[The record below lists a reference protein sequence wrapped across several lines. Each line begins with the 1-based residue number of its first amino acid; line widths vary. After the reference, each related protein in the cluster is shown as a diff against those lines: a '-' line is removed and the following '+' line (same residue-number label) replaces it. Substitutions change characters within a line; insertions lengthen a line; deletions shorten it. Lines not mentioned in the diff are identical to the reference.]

1 MMIRKEMVRTLE
13 FDRILQEISRYCH
26 SGASRDV
33 VLGLL
38 PLAEEEA
45 IAARFGRVEEIRN
58 LVSQGISL
66 RISSFEDVRPIL
78 EKLRPLGAVLAPL
91 ELVAFIPLLENLAA
105 IAGQLAYR
113 NDIPLLRQLAGSV
126 SGFPDI
132 LDPLKRS
139 LDSEGNILDTAS
151 RLLFELRT
159 RKRSLTARIRKRL
172 EEIVRE
178 RDITVFLQDDFVTQ
192 RGGRWVIPVRMD
204 SKGQVPGVVH
214 DVSNSGET
222 AFMEPLEIIGLANEL
237 ENLTAEEKVEEIRIL
252 REICGWIRE
261 DSDQIEEQQAI
272 LIHLD
277 LLNSIAVFANSIEAE
292 VPRIGAGLPLRLKQ
306 ARHPILLLLQREGSL
321 AKTVPLDLSL
331 GDEDSVMII
340 TGPNAGGK
348 TIALKTTGLLFLM
361 ALSGIPVP
369 ADGSSSFPL
378 ITSLLVDIGDEQ
390 SIQSS
395 LSTFS
400 AHVAN
405 ISAILSQA
413 GKHSVILLDELGTGT
428 EPVQGAAL
436 ACAVLQELQEKGAL
450 VLATTHLTDIVGFVH
465 RREGMVNASMEF
477 DRETFTPLYRLK
489 RGEPGQSHALEIARK
504 YGLPGSVI
512 ERAHGMIGRMESE
525 FHALLDDLKEQR
537 RNYEET
543 LSDLQRRVREVAEQE
558 ALLESRRAGWDR
570 ERREALEKA
579 YQNAKEVVS
588 GVKRELNAILEE
600 AKRERSRTAMKKLAV
615 VEEQVET
622 KLREF
627 EPSSGLTID
636 QVHEGETVFVR
647 TIGFDAV
654 VLKVDGKTGR
664 IRLQAAGK
672 ELEVPVTDL
681 GKRTGAPPPAA
692 KRARRKGAEEQ
703 EAEREET
710 PLQLHLIGLR
720 VEDALTKLEP
730 FLNHASLD
738 GLGEVRIVHGKGTGA
753 LKRAVREYLEG
764 HALVASFRDG
774 EPFEGGA
781 GATVV
786 KIR

>member
-26 SGASRDV
+26 SGASRDA
-33 VLGLL
+33 VLAIL
-38 PLAEEEA
+38 PFPVEEA
-45 IAARFGRVEEIRN
+45 IAGRFGMVEEIRN
-58 LVSQGISL
+58 LTSQGIAL
-66 RISSFEDVRPIL
+66 RISSFEDVRPVL
-78 EKLRPLGAVLAPL
+78 EELRPVGSVLAPL
-91 ELVAFIPLLENLAA
+91 ELVAFIPLLRSLAA
-105 IAGQLAYR
+105 IATQLSFR
-113 NDIPLLRQLAGSV
+113 SDIPLLLNLAGSV
-126 SGFPDI
+126 TGFPDI
-132 LDPLKRS
+132 LDPLERS

-151 RLLFELRT
+151 RLLFDLRT
-159 RKRSLTARIRKRL
+159 RKRSMTARIRKRL

-222 AFMEPLEIIGLANEL
+222 AFMEPLEIIGLSNEL
-237 ENLTAEEKVEEIRIL
+237 ENLTADEKVEEIRIL
-252 REICGWIRE
+252 REICSWIRE
-261 DSDQIEEQQAI
+261 DSDQIAAQFAI
-272 LIHLD
+272 LVHLD
-277 LLNSIAVFANSIEAE
+277 LLNSIASFATSIEAE
-292 VPRIGAGLPLRLKQ
+292 VPRIGTGLQLQLKQ

-331 GDEDSVMII
+331 GDEDSVMVI

-369 ADGSSSFPL
+369 ADGSSSFPF

-405 ISAILSQA
+405 ISSILGQA
-413 GKHSVILLDELGTGT
+413 GKSSVILLDELGTGT

-436 ACAVLQELQEKGAL
+436 ACAVLQDLQEKGAL
-450 VLATTHLTDIVGFVH
+450 VLATTHLTDIISFVH
-465 RREGMVNASMEF
+465 RRDGMVNASMEF

-512 ERAHGMIGRMESE
+512 ERAQGMIGKMESE
-525 FHALLDDLKEQR
+525 FHALLDDLKSQR

-543 LSDLQRRVREVAEQE
+543 LSDLERRVREVAEQE
-558 ALLESRRAGWDR
+558 ALLEARRAGWDR

-579 YQNAKEVVS
+579 YQNSKDIVA
-588 GVKRELNAILEE
+588 GVKRELNTILEE
-600 AKRERSRTAMKKLAV
+600 AKRERSRTSMKKLVV
-615 VEEQVET
+615 VEEQVEK

-627 EPSSGLTID
+627 DPASGLTID
-636 QVHEGETVFVR
+636 QVREGDVVFVR

-654 VLKVDGKTGR
+654 VQKVDVKTAR
-664 IRLQAAGK
+664 IRVHAAGK

-681 GKRTGAPPPAA
+681 GKRTGAAPQVA
-692 KRARRKGAEEQ
+692 KKSRRKDVEGK

-738 GLGEVRIVHGKGTGA
+738 GINEVRIVHGKGTGA
-753 LKRAVREYLEG
+753 LMRAVREYLEG
-764 HALVASFRDG
+764 HPLVASYRDG
-774 EPFEGGA
+774 EPFEGGT

>member
-1 MMIRKEMVRTLE
+1 MMIRNEMVRTLE
-13 FDRILQEISRYCH
+13 FDRILREIARYCH
-26 SGASRDV
+26 SDVSRNA
-33 VLGLL
+33 VLAIL
-38 PLAEEEA
+38 PLAEESA
-45 IAARFGRVEEIRN
+45 IAGRFSVVEEIRT
-58 LVSQGISL
+58 LIAQGITL
-66 RISSFEDVRPIL
+66 RFSSFEDVRPVL
-78 EKLRPLGAVLAPL
+78 EKLRPVGSVLAPL
-91 ELVAFIPLLENLAA
+91 ELVTFIPLLQTLAA
-105 IAGQLAYR
+105 LAKQLAYR
-113 NDIPLLRQLAGSV
+113 TDIPRLQELAGSMT
-126 SGFPDI
+126 GFPDI
-132 LDPLKRS
+132 LDPLERS
-139 LDSEGNILDTAS
+139 LDSEGNILDSAS
-151 RLLFELRT
+151 RLLFDLRT
-159 RKRSLTARIRKRL
+159 RKRSLTTRIRKRL

-252 REICGWIRE
+252 REICSWIRE
-261 DSDQIEEQQAI
+261 DSGQIEEQLAI
-272 LIHLD
+272 LIYLD
-277 LLNSIAVFANSIEAE
+277 LLNSIAVFANTIEAE
-292 VPRIGAGLPLRLKQ
+292 VPRIGSGLHLRLKE
-306 ARHPILLLLQREGSL
+306 ARHPILLLLQREGRL
-321 AKTVPLDLSL
+321 GKTVPLDLSL
-331 GDEDSVMII
+331 GDEDSVMVI

-369 ADGSSSFPL
+369 ADGTSSFPF

-405 ISAILSQA
+405 VSSILAQA
-413 GKHSVILLDELGTGT
+413 GKNSVILLDELGTGT

-436 ACAVLQELQEKGAL
+436 ACAVLQDLQEKGAL

-504 YGLPGSVI
+504 YGLPGNVI
-512 ERAHGMIGRMESE
+512 DQAQGMIGRMESE
-525 FHALLDDLKEQR
+525 FHELLDDLKAQR
-537 RNYEET
+537 RQYEEM
-543 LSDLQRRVREVAEQE
+543 LSDLRHRVRQVAEQE
-558 ALLESRRAGWDR
+558 ALLESRRMGWDR

-579 YQNAKEVVS
+579 YQSSKEIVA

-600 AKRERSRTAMKKLAV
+600 AKRERSRTSMKKLVV
-615 VEEQVET
+615 VEEQVEE

-627 EPSSGLTID
+627 EPTTGLSLD
-636 QVHEGETVFVR
+636 QVREGDTVFVR

-654 VLKVDGKTGR
+654 VLKVDGKTSR
-664 IRLQAAGK
+664 VRVQAAGK

-681 GKRTGAPPPAA
+681 ARKTGAAPQAA
-692 KRARRKGAEEQ
+692 KRPRRKPAEEKV
-703 EAEREET
+703 AEREE
-710 PLQLHLIGLR
+710 PLLQLHLIGLR

-738 GLGEVRIVHGKGTGA
+738 GIGEARIVHGKGTGV
-753 LKRAVREYLEG
+753 LKRAVREYLDG
-764 HALVASFRDG
+764 HPLVASFRDG

>member
-1 MMIRKEMVRTLE
+1 MIRKEMVRTLE
-13 FDRILQEISRYCH
+13 FDRILQEIARYCH
-26 SGASRDV
+26 SGASRDA
-33 VLGLL
+33 VLDIL
-38 PLAEEEA
+38 PLPEEDA
-45 IAARFGRVEEIRN
+45 IAGRFGLVEEIRA
-58 LVSQGISL
+58 LTSQGIAL
-66 RISSFEDVRPIL
+66 RISTFEDVIPVL
-78 EKLRPLGAVLAPL
+78 EKLRPVGAVLAPL
-91 ELVAFIPLLENLAA
+91 ELVGFIPLLRTLAA
-105 IAGQLAYR
+105 IATQIAYR
-113 NDIPLLRQLAGSV
+113 TDIPRLRELAGSV
-126 SGFPDI
+126 TGFPDI
-132 LDPLKRS
+132 LDPLERS

-151 RLLFELRT
+151 RLLFDLRT
-159 RKRSLTARIRKRL
+159 RKRTLTARIRKRL

-252 REICGWIRE
+252 REICSWIRE
-261 DSDQIEEQQAI
+261 DSDQIEEQLAI

-277 LLNSIAVFANSIEAE
+277 LLNSIASFADSIEAE
-292 VPRIGAGLPLRLKQ
+292 VPRIAVGVPLRLVQ

-321 AKTVPLDLSL
+321 SRTVPLDLSL

-369 ADGSSSFPL
+369 AHGSSSFPF

-405 ISAILSQA
+405 ISSILGQA
-413 GKHSVILLDELGTGT
+413 GKNSVILLDELGTGT

-436 ACAVLQELQEKGAL
+436 ACAVLQELQEKGSL

-525 FHALLDDLKEQR
+525 FHSLLDDLKAQR
-537 RNYEET
+537 RKYEET
-543 LSDLQRRVREVAEQE
+543 LSDLERRVREVAGQE
-558 ALLESRRAGWDR
+558 ALLETRRAGWDR
-570 ERREALEKA
+570 ERRESLEKA
-579 YQNAKEVVS
+579 YRTSKDIVA

-600 AKRERSRTAMKKLAV
+600 AKRERSRTSMKKLVV
-615 VEEQVET
+615 VEAQVEA

-627 EPSSGLTID
+627 DPASGLSID
-636 QVHEGETVFVR
+636 QVREGDAVFVR

-654 VLKVDGKTGR
+654 VQKVDVKTGR
-664 IRLQAAGK
+664 IRVQAAGK

-681 GKRTGAPPPAA
+681 GKRTGAAPQAA
-692 KRARRKGAEEQ
+692 KKSRRKDAEGK

-738 GLGEVRIVHGKGTGA
+738 GIGEVRIVHGKGTGA
-753 LKRAVREYLEG
+753 LMRGVRDYLAG
-764 HALVASFRDG
+764 HPLVASFRDG

-786 KIR
+786 KIK

>member
-1 MMIRKEMVRTLE
+1 MPV
-13 FDRILQEISRYCH
+13 
-26 SGASRDV
+26 
-33 VLGLL
+33 
-38 PLAEEEA
+38 
-45 IAARFGRVEEIRN
+45 
-58 LVSQGISL
+58 
-66 RISSFEDVRPIL
+66 L
-78 EKLRPLGAVLAPL
+78 EKLRPVGAVLAPL
-91 ELVAFIPLLENLAA
+91 ELVGFIPLLRTLAA
-105 IAGQLAYR
+105 IATQLAYR
-113 NDIPLLRQLAGSV
+113 TDIPRLRELAGSV
-126 SGFPDI
+126 TGFPDI
-132 LDPLKRS
+132 LDPLERS

-151 RLLFELRT
+151 RLLFDLRT
-159 RKRSLTARIRKRL
+159 RKRTLTARIRKRL

-252 REICGWIRE
+252 REICSWIRE
-261 DSDQIEEQQAI
+261 DSDQIEEQLAI

-277 LLNSIAVFANSIEAE
+277 LLNSIASFADSIEAE
-292 VPRIGAGLPLRLKQ
+292 VPRIAVGLPLRLVQ

-321 AKTVPLDLSL
+321 SRTVPLDLSL

-369 ADGSSSFPL
+369 AHGSSSFPF

-405 ISAILSQA
+405 ISSILGQA

-436 ACAVLQELQEKGAL
+436 ACAVLQDLQEKGAL

-525 FHALLDDLKEQR
+525 FHSLLDDLKAQR
-537 RNYEET
+537 RKYEET
-543 LSDLQRRVREVAEQE
+543 LSDLECRVREVAEQE
-558 ALLESRRAGWDR
+558 ALLETRRAGWDR
-570 ERREALEKA
+570 ERRESLEKA
-579 YQNAKEVVS
+579 YRNSKDIVA

-600 AKRERSRTAMKKLAV
+600 AKRERSRTSMKKLVV

-627 EPSSGLTID
+627 DSASGLSID
-636 QVHEGETVFVR
+636 QVREGDAVFVR

-654 VLKVDGKTGR
+654 VQKVDVKTGR
-664 IRLQAAGK
+664 IRVQAAGK

-681 GKRTGAPPPAA
+681 GKRTGAAPQAA
-692 KRARRKGAEEQ
+692 KKSRRKDAEGK

-738 GLGEVRIVHGKGTGA
+738 GIGEVRIVHGKGTGA
-753 LKRAVREYLEG
+753 LMRGVRDYLAG
-764 HALVASFRDG
+764 HPLVASFRDG

-781 GATVV
+781 GVTVV
-786 KIR
+786 RVR

>member
-1 MMIRKEMVRTLE
+1 MMIRKEMVRSLE
-13 FDRILQEISRYCH
+13 FDRILQEIARYCH
-26 SGASRDV
+26 SGASRDA
-33 VLGLL
+33 VLDIL
-38 PLAEEEA
+38 PLAEEVA
-45 IAARFGRVEEIRN
+45 IARRFGMVEEIRT
-58 LVSQGISL
+58 LSSQGIAL
-66 RISSFEDVRPIL
+66 RISSFEDIRPTL
-78 EKLRPLGAVLAPL
+78 EKLRPERSVLAPL
-91 ELVAFIPLLENLAA
+91 ELVAFIPLLRTLAD
-105 IAGQLAYR
+105 IATQLAFR
-113 NDIPLLRQLAGSV
+113 TDIPLLRELAGPIT
-126 SGFPDI
+126 GFPDI
-132 LDPLKRS
+132 LDPLVRS

-151 RLLFELRT
+151 RLLFDVRT

-204 SKGQVPGVVH
+204 AKGQVPGVVH

-252 REICGWIRE
+252 REICSWIRE
-261 DSDQIEEQQAI
+261 DSDQIEEQLAI

-277 LLNSIAVFANSIEAE
+277 LLNSIASFANSIEAE
-292 VPRIGAGLPLRLKQ
+292 VPRIGAGLPLRLQQ

-321 AKTVPLDLSL
+321 SKTVPLDLSL
-331 GDEDSVMII
+331 GDEDSVMVI

-369 ADGSSSFPL
+369 ADGSSSFPF

-405 ISAILSQA
+405 ISAILAQA
-413 GKHSVILLDELGTGT
+413 GKQSVILLDELGTGT

-436 ACAVLQELQEKGAL
+436 ACAVLQDLQEKGAL

-525 FHALLDDLKEQR
+525 FHALLDDLKAQR
-537 RNYEET
+537 WNYEET
-543 LSDLQRRVREVAEQE
+543 LSDLERRVREVAEQE
-558 ALLESRRAGWDR
+558 ALLEARRAGWDR
-570 ERREALEKA
+570 ERRESLEKA
-579 YQNAKEVVS
+579 YQNSKEIVA

-600 AKRERSRTAMKKLAV
+600 AKRERSRTAMKKLVV
-615 VEEQVET
+615 VEEQVEN

-627 EPSSGLTID
+627 DPASGLTID
-636 QVHEGETVFVR
+636 QVREGDAVFVR

-654 VLKVDGKTGR
+654 VQKVDVKTGR
-664 IRLQAAGK
+664 IRVQAAGK
-672 ELEVPVTDL
+672 ELEVPVMDI
-681 GKRTGAPPPAA
+681 GKRTGAAPQSA
-692 KRARRKGAEEQ
+692 KRLRQKNLEGK

-753 LKRAVREYLEG
+753 LMRAVREYLEG
-764 HALVASFRDG
+764 HPLVASFRDG

-786 KIR
+786 KIK

>member
-1 MMIRKEMVRTLE
+1 VMIRKEMVRTLE

-26 SGASRDV
+26 SGASRDA
-33 VLGLL
+33 VLGIL
-38 PLAEEEA
+38 PLAEEAA
-45 IAARFGRVEEIRN
+45 ITGRFGMVEEIRS
-58 LVSQGISL
+58 LISQGIAL
-66 RISSFEDVRPIL
+66 RISTFEDVSPVL
-78 EKLRPLGAVLAPL
+78 EKLRPVGSVLAPL
-91 ELVAFIPLLENLAA
+91 ELVAFIPLLRTLAA
-105 IAGQLAYR
+105 IATQLAFR
-113 NDIPLLRQLAGSV
+113 TDIPLLRELAGTV

-132 LDPLKRS
+132 LDPLERS

-252 REICGWIRE
+252 REICSWIRE
-261 DSDQIEEQQAI
+261 DSDQIEEQLAI

-292 VPRIGAGLPLRLKQ
+292 VPRIGAALPLRLKQ

-321 AKTVPLDLSL
+321 ARTVPLDLSL

-405 ISAILSQA
+405 ISAILAQA

-436 ACAVLQELQEKGAL
+436 ACAVLQDLQEKGAL

-504 YGLPGSVI
+504 YGLPGNVI
-512 ERAHGMIGRMESE
+512 DQAQGMIGRMESE
-525 FHALLDDLKEQR
+525 FHALLDDLKGQR
-537 RNYEET
+537 QKYEET
-543 LSDLQRRVREVAEQE
+543 LADLERRVRQVAEQE
-558 ALLESRRAGWDR
+558 ALLETRRAGWDR

-579 YQNAKEVVS
+579 YQNSKDIVA

-600 AKRERSRTAMKKLAV
+600 AKRERSRTAMKKLVV

-627 EPSSGLTID
+627 EPSAGLTVD
-636 QVHEGETVFVR
+636 QIREGDTVFVR

-654 VLKVDGKTGR
+654 VLKADGKTGR
-664 IRLQAAGK
+664 VRVQAAGK
-672 ELEVPVTDL
+672 ELEVPVSDL
-681 GKRTGAPPPAA
+681 GTRTGAVPQAA
-692 KRARRKGAEEQ
+692 KRPRRKGIEEK

-738 GLGEVRIVHGKGTGA
+738 GIGEVRIVHGKGTGA
-753 LKRAVREYLEG
+753 LKQAVREYLEG
-764 HALVASFRDG
+764 HPLVAAFRDG

>member
-1 MMIRKEMVRTLE
+1 VMIRKEMVRTLE
-13 FDRILQEISRYCH
+13 FDRILQEIARYCH
-26 SGASRDV
+26 SGASRDA
-33 VLGLL
+33 VLDIL
-38 PLAEEEA
+38 PLPEEDA
-45 IAARFGRVEEIRN
+45 IAGRFGLVEEIRA
-58 LVSQGISL
+58 LTSQGIAL
-66 RISSFEDVRPIL
+66 RISTFEDVIPVL
-78 EKLRPLGAVLAPL
+78 EKLRPVGAVLAPL
-91 ELVAFIPLLENLAA
+91 ELVGFIPLLRTLAA
-105 IAGQLAYR
+105 IATQIAYR
-113 NDIPLLRQLAGSV
+113 TDIPRLRELAGSV
-126 SGFPDI
+126 TGFPDI
-132 LDPLKRS
+132 LDPLERS

-151 RLLFELRT
+151 RLLFDLRT
-159 RKRSLTARIRKRL
+159 RKRTLTARIRKRL

-252 REICGWIRE
+252 REICSWIRE
-261 DSDQIEEQQAI
+261 DSDQIEEQLAI

-277 LLNSIAVFANSIEAE
+277 LLNSIASFADSIEAE
-292 VPRIGAGLPLRLKQ
+292 VPRIAVGVPLRLVQ

-321 AKTVPLDLSL
+321 SRTVPLDLSL

-369 ADGSSSFPL
+369 AHGSSSFPF

-405 ISAILSQA
+405 ISSILGQA
-413 GKHSVILLDELGTGT
+413 GKNSVILLDELGTGT

-436 ACAVLQELQEKGAL
+436 ACAVLQELQEKGSL

-525 FHALLDDLKEQR
+525 FHSLLDDLKAQR
-537 RNYEET
+537 RKYEET
-543 LSDLQRRVREVAEQE
+543 LSDLERRVREVAGQE
-558 ALLESRRAGWDR
+558 ALLETRRAGWDR
-570 ERREALEKA
+570 ERRESLEKA
-579 YQNAKEVVS
+579 YRTSKDIVA

-600 AKRERSRTAMKKLAV
+600 AKRERSRTSMKKLVV
-615 VEEQVET
+615 VEAQVEA

-627 EPSSGLTID
+627 DPASGLSID
-636 QVHEGETVFVR
+636 QVREGDAVFVR

-654 VLKVDGKTGR
+654 VQKVDVKTGR
-664 IRLQAAGK
+664 IRVQAAGK

-681 GKRTGAPPPAA
+681 GKRTGAAPQAA
-692 KRARRKGAEEQ
+692 KKSRRKDAEGK

-738 GLGEVRIVHGKGTGA
+738 GIGEVRIVHGKGTGA
-753 LKRAVREYLEG
+753 LMRGVRDYLAG
-764 HALVASFRDG
+764 HPLVASFRDG

-786 KIR
+786 KIK

>member
-1 MMIRKEMVRTLE
+1 MIRKEMVRTLE

-26 SGASRDV
+26 SGVSRDA
-33 VLGLL
+33 VLGIL
-38 PLAEEEA
+38 PLPEEDS
-45 IAARFGRVEEIRN
+45 IAKRFGMVEEIRN
-58 LVSQGISL
+58 LASQGIPL
-66 RISSFEDVRPIL
+66 RISPFEDVHPIL
-78 EKLRPLGAVLAPL
+78 EKLRPVGSVLAPL
-91 ELVAFIPLLENLAA
+91 ELVAFIPLLRTLAA
-105 IAGQLAYR
+105 IATQLAYR
-113 NDIPLLRQLAGSV
+113 TDIPLLRELAGTV

-132 LDPLKRS
+132 LDPLQRS

-151 RLLFELRT
+151 RLLFDLRT

-204 SKGQVPGVVH
+204 AKGQVPGVVH

-252 REICGWIRE
+252 REICSWIRE
-261 DSDQIEEQQAI
+261 DSDQIEAQLAI

-277 LLNSIAVFANSIEAE
+277 LLNSIASFANSIEAE
-292 VPRIGAGLPLRLKQ
+292 VPRIGAGLQLQLKQ
-306 ARHPILLLLQREGSL
+306 ARHPILLLLQRAGSL

-331 GDEDSVMII
+331 GDEDSVMVI

-369 ADGSSSFPL
+369 ADGSSSFPF
-378 ITSLLVDIGDEQ
+378 INSLLVDIGDEQ

-405 ISAILSQA
+405 ISSILAQA
-413 GKHSVILLDELGTGT
+413 GQRSVVLLDELGTGT

-436 ACAVLQELQEKGAL
+436 ACAVLQDLQEQGAL

-465 RREGMVNASMEF
+465 RQEGMVNASMEF

-489 RGEPGQSHALEIARK
+489 RGEQGQSHALEIARK

-512 ERAHGMIGRMESE
+512 ERANGMIGRMESE
-525 FHALLDDLKEQR
+525 FHSLLDDLKAQR
-537 RNYEET
+537 RKYEET
-543 LSDLQRRVREVAEQE
+543 LSDLACRVREVAEQE
-558 ALLESRRAGWDR
+558 ALLEARRAGWDR
-570 ERREALEKA
+570 ERRESLEKA
-579 YQNAKEVVS
+579 YQNSKDIVA

-600 AKRERSRTAMKKLAV
+600 AKRERSRTSMKKLVV
-615 VEEQVET
+615 VEEQVEK

-627 EPSSGLTID
+627 DPSSGLTID
-636 QVHEGETVFVR
+636 QV
-647 TIGFDAV
+647 
-654 VLKVDGKTGR
+654 
-664 IRLQAAGK
+664 
-672 ELEVPVTDL
+672 
-681 GKRTGAPPPAA
+681 
-692 KRARRKGAEEQ
+692 
-703 EAEREET
+703 
-710 PLQLHLIGLR
+710 
-720 VEDALTKLEP
+720 
-730 FLNHASLD
+730 
-738 GLGEVRIVHGKGTGA
+738 
-753 LKRAVREYLEG
+753 
-764 HALVASFRDG
+764 
-774 EPFEGGA
+774 
-781 GATVV
+781 
-786 KIR
+786 

>member
-1 MMIRKEMVRTLE
+1 VMIRKEMVRTLE
-13 FDRILQEISRYCH
+13 FDRILQEIARYCH
-26 SGASRDV
+26 SGASRDA
-33 VLGLL
+33 VLDIL
-38 PLAEEEA
+38 PLPEEDA
-45 IAARFGRVEEIRN
+45 IAGRFGLVEEIRA
-58 LVSQGISL
+58 LTSQGIAL
-66 RISSFEDVRPIL
+66 RISTFEDVIPVL
-78 EKLRPLGAVLAPL
+78 EKLRPVGAVLAPL
-91 ELVAFIPLLENLAA
+91 ELVGFIPLLRTLAA
-105 IAGQLAYR
+105 IATQIAYR
-113 NDIPLLRQLAGSV
+113 TDIPRLRELAGSV
-126 SGFPDI
+126 TGFPDI
-132 LDPLKRS
+132 LDPLERS

-151 RLLFELRT
+151 RLLFDLRT
-159 RKRSLTARIRKRL
+159 RKRTLTARIRKRL

-252 REICGWIRE
+252 REICSWIRE
-261 DSDQIEEQQAI
+261 DSDQIEEQLAI

-277 LLNSIAVFANSIEAE
+277 LLNSIASFADSIEAE
-292 VPRIGAGLPLRLKQ
+292 VPRIAVGVPLRLVQ

-321 AKTVPLDLSL
+321 SRTVPLDLSL

-369 ADGSSSFPL
+369 AHGSSSFPF

-405 ISAILSQA
+405 ISSILGQA
-413 GKHSVILLDELGTGT
+413 GKNSVILLDELGTGT

-436 ACAVLQELQEKGAL
+436 ACAVLQELQEKGSL

-525 FHALLDDLKEQR
+525 FHSLLDDLKAQR
-537 RNYEET
+537 RKYEET
-543 LSDLQRRVREVAEQE
+543 LSDLERRVREVAGQE
-558 ALLESRRAGWDR
+558 ALLETRRAGWDR
-570 ERREALEKA
+570 ERRESLEKA
-579 YQNAKEVVS
+579 YRTSKDIVA

-600 AKRERSRTAMKKLAV
+600 AKRERSRTSMKKLVV
-615 VEEQVET
+615 VEAQVEA

-627 EPSSGLTID
+627 DPASGLSID
-636 QVHEGETVFVR
+636 QVREGDAVFVR

-654 VLKVDGKTGR
+654 VQKVDVKTGR
-664 IRLQAAGK
+664 IRVQAAGK

-681 GKRTGAPPPAA
+681 GKRTGAAPQAA
-692 KRARRKGAEEQ
+692 KKSRRKDAEGK
-703 EAEREET
+703 EAERE
-710 PLQLHLIGLR
+710 
-720 VEDALTKLEP
+720 
-730 FLNHASLD
+730 
-738 GLGEVRIVHGKGTGA
+738 
-753 LKRAVREYLEG
+753 
-764 HALVASFRDG
+764 
-774 EPFEGGA
+774 
-781 GATVV
+781 
-786 KIR
+786 

>member
-1 MMIRKEMVRTLE
+1 MIRKEMVRTLE

-26 SGASRDV
+26 SGASRDA
-33 VLGLL
+33 VLAIL
-38 PLAEEEA
+38 PFPAEEA
-45 IAARFGRVEEIRN
+45 IAGRFGMVEEIRN
-58 LVSQGISL
+58 LTSQGIAL
-66 RISSFEDVRPIL
+66 RISSFEDVRPVL
-78 EKLRPLGAVLAPL
+78 EKLRPVGSVLSPL
-91 ELVAFIPLLENLAA
+91 ELVAFIPLLRTLAA
-105 IAGQLAYR
+105 IATQLSFR
-113 NDIPLLRQLAGSV
+113 SDIPLLLELAGSV

-132 LDPLKRS
+132 LDPLERS

-151 RLLFELRT
+151 RLLFDLRT

-222 AFMEPLEIIGLANEL
+222 AFMEPLEIIGLSNEL

-252 REICGWIRE
+252 REICSWIRE
-261 DSDQIEEQQAI
+261 DSDQIAAQFAI
-272 LIHLD
+272 LVHLD
-277 LLNSIAVFANSIEAE
+277 LLNSIASFATSIEAE
-292 VPRIGAGLPLRLKQ
+292 VPRIGAGLQLQLKQ

-331 GDEDSVMII
+331 GDEDSVMVI

-369 ADGSSSFPL
+369 ADGSSSFPF

-405 ISAILSQA
+405 ISSILGQA
-413 GKHSVILLDELGTGT
+413 GRSSVILLDELGTGT

-436 ACAVLQELQEKGAL
+436 ACAVLQDLQEKGAL
-450 VLATTHLTDIVGFVH
+450 VLATTHLTDIIGFVH
-465 RREGMVNASMEF
+465 RRDGMVNASMEF

-512 ERAHGMIGRMESE
+512 ERAQGMIGRMESE
-525 FHALLDDLKEQR
+525 FHALLDDLKAQR
-537 RNYEET
+537 RKYEET
-543 LSDLQRRVREVAEQE
+543 LSDMERRVREVAEQE
-558 ALLESRRAGWDR
+558 ALLEARRAGWDR
-570 ERREALEKA
+570 ERRESLEKA
-579 YQNAKEVVS
+579 YQNSKDIVA

-600 AKRERSRTAMKKLAV
+600 AKRERSRTSMKKLV
-615 VEEQVET
+615 VIEEQVEK

-627 EPSSGLTID
+627 DPASGLTID
-636 QVHEGETVFVR
+636 QVREGDVVFVR

-654 VLKVDGKTGR
+654 VQKVDVKTAR
-664 IRLQAAGK
+664 IRVQAAGK

-681 GKRTGAPPPAA
+681 GKRTGAAPQVA
-692 KRARRKGAEEQ
+692 KKSRRKAAEGK

-738 GLGEVRIVHGKGTGA
+738 GINEVRIVHGKGTGA
-753 LKRAVREYLEG
+753 LMRGVREYLEG
-764 HALVASFRDG
+764 HPLVASFRDG

-786 KIR
+786 KIK

>member
-1 MMIRKEMVRTLE
+1 MIRKEMVRTLE
-13 FDRILQEISRYCH
+13 FDRILREIARNCH
-26 SGASRDV
+26 SGASRDA
-33 VLGLL
+33 VLDIL
-38 PLAEEEA
+38 PLPGEDT
-45 IAARFGRVEEIRN
+45 IAGRFGLVEEIRA
-58 LVSQGISL
+58 LTSQGIAL
-66 RISSFEDVRPIL
+66 RISTFEDVMPVL
-78 EKLRPLGAVLAPL
+78 EKLRPVGAVLAPL
-91 ELVAFIPLLENLAA
+91 ELVGFIPLLRTLAA
-105 IAGQLAYR
+105 IATQLAYR
-113 NDIPLLRQLAGSV
+113 TDIPRLQELAGSV
-126 SGFPDI
+126 TGFPDI
-132 LDPLKRS
+132 LDPLERS

-151 RLLFELRT
+151 RLLFDLRT
-159 RKRSLTARIRKRL
+159 RKRTLTARIRKRL

-252 REICGWIRE
+252 REICSWIRE
-261 DSDQIEEQQAI
+261 DSDQIEEQLAI

-277 LLNSIAVFANSIEAE
+277 LLNSIASFADSIEAE
-292 VPRIGAGLPLRLKQ
+292 VPRIAVGLPLRLVQ

-321 AKTVPLDLSL
+321 SRTVPLDLSL

-369 ADGSSSFPL
+369 AHGSSSFPF

-405 ISAILSQA
+405 ISSILGQA
-413 GKHSVILLDELGTGT
+413 GKNSVILLDELGTGT

-525 FHALLDDLKEQR
+525 FHSLLDDLKAQR
-537 RNYEET
+537 RKYEET
-543 LSDLQRRVREVAEQE
+543 LSDLERRVREVAEQE
-558 ALLESRRAGWDR
+558 ALLETRRAGWDR
-570 ERREALEKA
+570 ERRESLEKA
-579 YQNAKEVVS
+579 YRTSKDIVA

-600 AKRERSRTAMKKLAV
+600 AKRERSRTSMKKLVV

-627 EPSSGLTID
+627 DSASGLSID
-636 QVHEGETVFVR
+636 QVREGDTVFVR

-654 VLKVDGKTGR
+654 VQKVDVKTGR
-664 IRLQAAGK
+664 IRVQAAGK

-681 GKRTGAPPPAA
+681 GKRTGAAPQAA
-692 KRARRKGAEEQ
+692 KKSRRKDAEGK

-738 GLGEVRIVHGKGTGA
+738 GIGEVRIVHGKGTGA
-753 LKRAVREYLEG
+753 LMRGVRDYLAG
-764 HALVASFRDG
+764 HPLVASFRDG

-781 GATVV
+781 GVTVV
-786 KIR
+786 RVR

>member
-13 FDRILQEISRYCH
+13 FDRILQEIARYCH
-26 SGASRDV
+26 SGASRDA
-33 VLGLL
+33 VLEIL
-38 PLAEEEA
+38 PLPEEDA
-45 IAARFGRVEEIRN
+45 IAGRFGLVEEIRA
-58 LVSQGISL
+58 LTSQGIAL
-66 RISSFEDVRPIL
+66 RISHFEDVLPVL
-78 EKLRPLGAVLAPL
+78 EKLRPVGAVLAPL
-91 ELVAFIPLLENLAA
+91 ELIGFIPLLRTLAA
-105 IAGQLAYR
+105 IATQLAYR
-113 NDIPLLRQLAGSV
+113 TDIPRLRELAGAV

-132 LDPLKRS
+132 LDPLVRS

-151 RLLFELRT
+151 RLLFDLRT
-159 RKRSLTARIRKRL
+159 RKRTLTARIRKRL

-252 REICGWIRE
+252 REICSWIRE
-261 DSDQIEEQQAI
+261 DSDQIEEQLAI
-272 LIHLD
+272 LVHLD
-277 LLNSIAVFANSIEAE
+277 LLNSIASFADSLAAE
-292 VPRIGAGLPLRLKQ
+292 VPRIAVGVPLRLVQ

-321 AKTVPLDLSL
+321 SRTVPLDLSL
-331 GDEDSVMII
+331 GDDDSVMII

-369 ADGSSSFPL
+369 AHGSSSFPF

-405 ISAILSQA
+405 ISSILGQA
-413 GKHSVILLDELGTGT
+413 GKNSLVLLDELGTGT

-525 FHALLDDLKEQR
+525 FHSLLDDLKAQR
-537 RNYEET
+537 RKYEDT
-543 LSDLQRRVREVAEQE
+543 LSDLERRVREVAEQE
-558 ALLESRRAGWDR
+558 ALLEARRAGWDR
-570 ERREALEKA
+570 ERRESLEKA
-579 YQNAKEVVS
+579 HRTSKDIVA

-600 AKRERSRTAMKKLAV
+600 AKRERSRTSMKKLVV

-627 EPSSGLTID
+627 DPASGLSID
-636 QVHEGETVFVR
+636 QVREGDAVFVR

-654 VLKVDGKTGR
+654 VQKVDVKTGR
-664 IRLQAAGK
+664 IRVQAAGK

-681 GKRTGAPPPAA
+681 GKRTGATPQAA
-692 KRARRKGAEEQ
+692 KKPRRKAAEGK

-738 GLGEVRIVHGKGTGA
+738 GIGEVRIVHGKGTGA
-753 LKRAVREYLEG
+753 LMRGVRDYLAG
-764 HALVASFRDG
+764 HPLVASFRDA

-786 KIR
+786 KIK

>member
-13 FDRILQEISRYCH
+13 FDRILQEIARYCH
-26 SGASRDV
+26 SGASRDA
-33 VLGLL
+33 VLDIL
-38 PLAEEEA
+38 PLPEEDA
-45 IAARFGRVEEIRN
+45 IAGRFGLVEEIRA
-58 LVSQGISL
+58 LTSQGIAL
-66 RISSFEDVRPIL
+66 RISTFEDVIPVL
-78 EKLRPLGAVLAPL
+78 EKLRPVGAVLAPL
-91 ELVAFIPLLENLAA
+91 ELVGFIPLLRTLAA
-105 IAGQLAYR
+105 IATQLAYR
-113 NDIPLLRQLAGSV
+113 TDIPRLRELAGSV
-126 SGFPDI
+126 TGFPDI
-132 LDPLKRS
+132 LDPLERS
-139 LDSEGNILDTAS
+139 LDAEGNILDTAS
-151 RLLFELRT
+151 RLLFDLRT
-159 RKRSLTARIRKRL
+159 RKRTLTARIRKRL

-252 REICGWIRE
+252 REICSWIRE
-261 DSDQIEEQQAI
+261 DSDQIEGQLAI

-277 LLNSIAVFANSIEAE
+277 LLNSITSFADSIEAE
-292 VPRIGAGLPLRLKQ
+292 VPRIAVGLPLRLVQ

-321 AKTVPLDLSL
+321 SRTVPLDLSL

-369 ADGSSSFPL
+369 ANGSSSFPF

-405 ISAILSQA
+405 ISSILGQA
-413 GKHSVILLDELGTGT
+413 GKNSVILLDELGTGT

-525 FHALLDDLKEQR
+525 FHSLLDDLKAQR
-537 RNYEET
+537 RKYEET
-543 LSDLQRRVREVAEQE
+543 LSNLERRVREVAEQE
-558 ALLESRRAGWDR
+558 ALLETRRAGWDR
-570 ERREALEKA
+570 ERRESLEKA
-579 YQNAKEVVS
+579 YRNSKDIVA

-600 AKRERSRTAMKKLAV
+600 AKRERSRTSMKKLVV

-627 EPSSGLTID
+627 DPASGLSID
-636 QVHEGETVFVR
+636 QVREGDAVFVR

-654 VLKVDGKTGR
+654 VQKVDVKTGR
-664 IRLQAAGK
+664 IRVQAAGK

-681 GKRTGAPPPAA
+681 GKRTGAAPQAA
-692 KRARRKGAEEQ
+692 KKSRRKDAEGK

-738 GLGEVRIVHGKGTGA
+738 GIGEVRIVHGKGTGA
-753 LKRAVREYLEG
+753 LMRGVRDYLAG
-764 HALVASFRDG
+764 HPLVASFRDG

>member
-13 FDRILQEISRYCH
+13 FDRILREIARYCH
-26 SGASRDV
+26 SGASRDA
-33 VLGLL
+33 VLDIL
-38 PLAEEEA
+38 PLPEEDT
-45 IAARFGRVEEIRN
+45 IAGRFGLVEEIRA
-58 LVSQGISL
+58 LTSQGIAL
-66 RISSFEDVRPIL
+66 RISTFEDVMPVL
-78 EKLRPLGAVLAPL
+78 EKLRPVGAVLAPL
-91 ELVAFIPLLENLAA
+91 ELVGFIPLLRTLAA
-105 IAGQLAYR
+105 IATQLAYR
-113 NDIPLLRQLAGSV
+113 TDIPRLRELAGSV
-126 SGFPDI
+126 TGFPDI
-132 LDPLKRS
+132 LDPLERS

-151 RLLFELRT
+151 RLLFDLRT
-159 RKRSLTARIRKRL
+159 RKRTLTARIRKRL

-252 REICGWIRE
+252 REICSWIRE
-261 DSDQIEEQQAI
+261 DSDQIEEQLAI
-272 LIHLD
+272 LIQLD
-277 LLNSIAVFANSIEAE
+277 LLNSIASFADSIEAE
-292 VPRIGAGLPLRLKQ
+292 VPRIAVGLPLRLVQ

-321 AKTVPLDLSL
+321 SRTVPLDLSL

-369 ADGSSSFPL
+369 AHGSSSFPF

-405 ISAILSQA
+405 ISSILGQA
-413 GKHSVILLDELGTGT
+413 GKNSVILLDELGTGT

-525 FHALLDDLKEQR
+525 FHSLLDDLKAQR
-537 RNYEET
+537 RKYEET
-543 LSDLQRRVREVAEQE
+543 LSDLERRVREVAEQE
-558 ALLESRRAGWDR
+558 ALLETRRAGWDR
-570 ERREALEKA
+570 ERRESLEKA
-579 YQNAKEVVS
+579 YRNSKDIVA

-600 AKRERSRTAMKKLAV
+600 AKRERSRTSMKKLVV

-627 EPSSGLTID
+627 DSASGLSID
-636 QVHEGETVFVR
+636 QVREGDAVFVR

-654 VLKVDGKTGR
+654 VQKVDVKTGR
-664 IRLQAAGK
+664 IRVQAAGK

-681 GKRTGAPPPAA
+681 GKRTGAAPQAA
-692 KRARRKGAEEQ
+692 KKSRRKDAEGK

-738 GLGEVRIVHGKGTGA
+738 GIGEVRIVHGKGTGA
-753 LKRAVREYLEG
+753 LMRGVRDYLAG
-764 HALVASFRDG
+764 HPLVASFRDG
-774 EPFEGGA
+774 EPFEGGSR
-781 GATVV
+781 GDGGQV
-786 KIR
+786 R

>member
-1 MMIRKEMVRTLE
+1 MIRKEMVRTLE
-13 FDRILQEISRYCH
+13 FDRILQEIARYCH
-26 SGASRDV
+26 SGASRDA
-33 VLGLL
+33 VLDIL
-38 PLAEEEA
+38 PLPEEDA
-45 IAARFGRVEEIRN
+45 IAGRFGLVEEIRA
-58 LVSQGISL
+58 LTSQGIAL
-66 RISSFEDVRPIL
+66 RISTFEDVIPVL
-78 EKLRPLGAVLAPL
+78 EKLRPVGAVLAPL
-91 ELVAFIPLLENLAA
+91 ELVGFIPLLRTLAA
-105 IAGQLAYR
+105 IATQLAYR
-113 NDIPLLRQLAGSV
+113 TDIPRLRELAGSV
-126 SGFPDI
+126 TGFPDI
-132 LDPLKRS
+132 LDPLERS

-151 RLLFELRT
+151 RLLFDLRT
-159 RKRSLTARIRKRL
+159 RKRTLTARIRKRL

-252 REICGWIRE
+252 REICSWIRE
-261 DSDQIEEQQAI
+261 DSDQIEEQLAI

-277 LLNSIAVFANSIEAE
+277 LLNSIASFADSIEAE
-292 VPRIGAGLPLRLKQ
+292 VPRIAVGLPLRLVQ

-321 AKTVPLDLSL
+321 SRTVPLDLSL

-369 ADGSSSFPL
+369 AHGSSSFPF

-405 ISAILSQA
+405 ISSILGQA
-413 GKHSVILLDELGTGT
+413 GKNSVILLDELGTGT

-525 FHALLDDLKEQR
+525 FHSLLDDLKAQR
-537 RNYEET
+537 RKYEET
-543 LSDLQRRVREVAEQE
+543 LSDLERRVREVAEQE
-558 ALLESRRAGWDR
+558 ALLETRRAGWDR
-570 ERREALEKA
+570 ERRESLEKA
-579 YQNAKEVVS
+579 YRNSKDIVA

-600 AKRERSRTAMKKLAV
+600 AKRERSRTSMKKLVV
-615 VEEQVET
+615 VEEQVEA

-627 EPSSGLTID
+627 DPASGLLID
-636 QVHEGETVFVR
+636 QVREGDAVFVR

-654 VLKVDGKTGR
+654 VQKVDVKTGR
-664 IRLQAAGK
+664 IRVQAAGK

-681 GKRTGAPPPAA
+681 GKRTGAAPQAA
-692 KRARRKGAEEQ
+692 KKSRRKVAEGK

-738 GLGEVRIVHGKGTGA
+738 GIGEVRIVHGKGTGA
-753 LKRAVREYLEG
+753 LMRGVRDYLAG
-764 HALVASFRDG
+764 HPLVASFRDG

-786 KIR
+786 KIK

>member
-1 MMIRKEMVRTLE
+1 MIRKEMVRTLE

-26 SGASRDV
+26 SGASRDA
-33 VLGLL
+33 VLGML

-45 IAARFGRVEEIRN
+45 IAGRFGRVEEIRN
-58 LVSQGISL
+58 LISQGISL

-91 ELVAFIPLLENLAA
+91 ELVNFIPLLENLAA
-105 IAGQLAYR
+105 IAGQIAYR
-113 NDIPLLRQLAGSV
+113 NDIPLLRELAGSV

-261 DSDQIEEQQAI
+261 DSGQIEEQQEI
-272 LIHLD
+272 LIQLD

-292 VPRIGAGLPLRLKQ
+292 VPRIGAGQPLRLKQ

-321 AKTVPLDLSL
+321 ARTVPLDLSL

-405 ISAILSQA
+405 ISAILAQA

-512 ERAHGMIGRMESE
+512 ERAHGMIGKMESE

-600 AKRERSRTAMKKLAV
+600 AKRERSRTAMKKLVV

-636 QVHEGETVFVR
+636 QVREGETVFVR

-681 GKRTGAPPPAA
+681 GKRTGAVPQPA
-692 KRARRKGAEEQ
+692 KRARRKDGEGK

-738 GLGEVRIVHGKGTGA
+738 GIGEVRIVHGKGTGA

>member
-1 MMIRKEMVRTLE
+1 VMIRKEMVRSLE
-13 FDRILQEISRYCH
+13 FDRILQEIARYCH
-26 SGASRDV
+26 SGASRDA
-33 VLGLL
+33 VLDIL
-38 PLAEEEA
+38 PLAEEVA
-45 IAARFGRVEEIRN
+45 IARRFGMVEEIRT
-58 LVSQGISL
+58 LSSQGIAL
-66 RISSFEDVRPIL
+66 RISSFEDIRPTL
-78 EKLRPLGAVLAPL
+78 EKLRPERSVLAPL
-91 ELVAFIPLLENLAA
+91 ELVAFIPLLRTLAD
-105 IAGQLAYR
+105 IATQLAFR
-113 NDIPLLRQLAGSV
+113 TDIPLLRELAGPIT
-126 SGFPDI
+126 GFPDI
-132 LDPLKRS
+132 LDPLVRS

-151 RLLFELRT
+151 RLLFDVRT

-204 SKGQVPGVVH
+204 AKGQVPGVVH

-252 REICGWIRE
+252 REICSWIRE
-261 DSDQIEEQQAI
+261 DSDQIEEQLAI

-277 LLNSIAVFANSIEAE
+277 LLNSIASFANSIEAE
-292 VPRIGAGLPLRLKQ
+292 VPRIGAGLPLRLQQ

-321 AKTVPLDLSL
+321 SKTVPLDLSL
-331 GDEDSVMII
+331 GDEDSVMVI

-369 ADGSSSFPL
+369 ADGSSSFPF

-405 ISAILSQA
+405 ISAILAQA
-413 GKHSVILLDELGTGT
+413 GKQSVILLDELGTGT

-436 ACAVLQELQEKGAL
+436 ACAVLQDLQEKGAL

-525 FHALLDDLKEQR
+525 FHALLDDLKAQR
-537 RNYEET
+537 WNYEET
-543 LSDLQRRVREVAEQE
+543 LSDLERRVREVAEQE
-558 ALLESRRAGWDR
+558 ALLEARRAGWDR
-570 ERREALEKA
+570 ERRESLEKA
-579 YQNAKEVVS
+579 YQNSKEIVA

-600 AKRERSRTAMKKLAV
+600 AKRERSRTAMKKLVV
-615 VEEQVET
+615 VEEQVEN

-627 EPSSGLTID
+627 DPASGLTID
-636 QVHEGETVFVR
+636 QVREGDAVFVR

-654 VLKVDGKTGR
+654 VQKVDVKTGR
-664 IRLQAAGK
+664 IRVQAAGK
-672 ELEVPVTDL
+672 ELEVPVMDI
-681 GKRTGAPPPAA
+681 GKRTGAAPQSA
-692 KRARRKGAEEQ
+692 KRLRQKNLEGK

-753 LKRAVREYLEG
+753 LMRAVREYLEG
-764 HALVASFRDG
+764 HPLVASFRDG

-786 KIR
+786 KIK

>member
-1 MMIRKEMVRTLE
+1 VMIRKEMVRTLE

-26 SGASRDV
+26 SGASRDA
-33 VLGLL
+33 VLGML
-38 PLAEEEA
+38 PLAEQEA
-45 IAARFGRVEEIRN
+45 IAGRFGMVEEIRN
-58 LVSQGISL
+58 LISQGIAL
-66 RISSFEDVRPIL
+66 RISTFDDVRPVL
-78 EKLRPLGAVLAPL
+78 EKLRPVGAVLAPL

-105 IAGQLAYR
+105 IAGQFAYR
-113 NDIPLLRQLAGSV
+113 HDIPLLRELAGAV

-272 LIHLD
+272 LIQLD

-321 AKTVPLDLSL
+321 ARTVPLDLSL

-405 ISAILSQA
+405 ISSILSQA

-436 ACAVLQELQEKGAL
+436 ACAVLQDLQEKGAL

-600 AKRERSRTAMKKLAV
+600 AKRERSRSAMKKLVV

-636 QVHEGETVFVR
+636 QVREGDTVFVR
-647 TIGFDAV
+647 TIGFDALV
-654 VLKVDGKTGR
+654 VKVDGKTGR
-664 IRLQAAGK
+664 IRVQAAGK
-672 ELEVPVTDL
+672 ELEIPVTDL
-681 GKRTGAPPPAA
+681 GKRSGATPPAA
-692 KRARRKGAEEQ
+692 KKSRRKAAEEK

>member
-1 MMIRKEMVRTLE
+1 MIRKEMVRTLE

-26 SGASRDV
+26 SGVSRDA
-33 VLGLL
+33 VLDIL
-38 PLAEEEA
+38 PLPEEA
-45 IAARFGRVEEIRN
+45 AIAGRFGMVEEIRN
-58 LVSQGISL
+58 LTSQGITL
-66 RISSFEDVRPIL
+66 RISTFEDVRQVL
-78 EKLRPLGAVLAPL
+78 EKLRPVGSVLAPL
-91 ELVAFIPLLENLAA
+91 ELVAFIPLLRTLAA
-105 IAGQLAYR
+105 IATQLAFR
-113 NDIPLLRQLAGSV
+113 NDIPLLRELAGTV

-132 LDPLKRS
+132 LDPLQRS

-151 RLLFELRT
+151 RLLFDLRT

-252 REICGWIRE
+252 REICSWIRE
-261 DSDQIEEQQAI
+261 DSDQIEEQLAI

-277 LLNSIAVFANSIEAE
+277 LLNSIAIFANSIEAE
-292 VPRIGAGLPLRLKQ
+292 VPRIGTGLQLRLKQ

-321 AKTVPLDLSL
+321 AKTVPLDLTL
-331 GDEDSVMII
+331 GDEDSVMVI

-369 ADGSSSFPL
+369 ADGSSSFPF
-378 ITSLLVDIGDEQ
+378 INSLLVDIGDEQ

-405 ISAILSQA
+405 ISSILAQA
-413 GKHSVILLDELGTGT
+413 GQRSVILLDELGTGT

-436 ACAVLQELQEKGAL
+436 ACAVLQDLQEKGAL

-465 RREGMVNASMEF
+465 RRDGMVNASMEF

-489 RGEPGQSHALEIARK
+489 KGEPGQSHALEIARK

-525 FHALLDDLKEQR
+525 FHSLLDDLKAQR

-543 LSDLQRRVREVAEQE
+543 LSDLERRVRQVAEQE
-558 ALLESRRAGWDR
+558 ALLEARRAGWDR
-570 ERREALEKA
+570 ERRETLEKA

-600 AKRERSRTAMKKLAV
+600 AKRERSRTSMKKLVV
-615 VEEQVET
+615 VEEQVEK

-627 EPSSGLTID
+627 EPSSGLSID
-636 QVHEGETVFVR
+636 QVREGDAVFVR

-654 VLKVDGKTGR
+654 VQKVDVKTGR
-664 IRLQAAGK
+664 IRVQAAGK
-672 ELEVPVTDL
+672 ELEVPITDL
-681 GKRTGAPPPAA
+681 GQRTGAAPQAV
-692 KRARRKGAEEQ
+692 KKARRKGAEEK
-703 EAEREET
+703 ETEREEMS
-710 PLQLHLIGLR
+710 LQLHLIGLR
-720 VEDALTKLEP
+720 VEDAVPKLEP

-738 GLGEVRIVHGKGTGA
+738 GIGEVRIVHGKGTGA

-764 HALVASFRDG
+764 HPLVASFRDG

>member
-13 FDRILQEISRYCH
+13 FDRILQEIARYCH
-26 SGASRDV
+26 SGASRDA
-33 VLGLL
+33 VLDIL
-38 PLAEEEA
+38 PLPEEDA
-45 IAARFGRVEEIRN
+45 IAGRFGLVEEIRA
-58 LVSQGISL
+58 LTSQGIAL
-66 RISSFEDVRPIL
+66 RISTFEDVIPVL
-78 EKLRPLGAVLAPL
+78 EKLRPVGAVLAPL
-91 ELVAFIPLLENLAA
+91 ELVGFIPLLRTLAA
-105 IAGQLAYR
+105 IATQIAYR
-113 NDIPLLRQLAGSV
+113 TDIPRLRELAGSV
-126 SGFPDI
+126 TGFPDI
-132 LDPLKRS
+132 LDPLERS

-151 RLLFELRT
+151 RLLFDLRT
-159 RKRSLTARIRKRL
+159 RKRTLTARIRKRL

-252 REICGWIRE
+252 REICSWIRE
-261 DSDQIEEQQAI
+261 DSDQIEEQLAI

-277 LLNSIAVFANSIEAE
+277 LLNSIASFADSIEAE
-292 VPRIGAGLPLRLKQ
+292 VPRIAVGVPLRLVQ

-321 AKTVPLDLSL
+321 SRTVPLDLSL

-369 ADGSSSFPL
+369 AHGSSSFPF

-405 ISAILSQA
+405 ISSILGQA
-413 GKHSVILLDELGTGT
+413 GKNSVILLDELGTGT

-436 ACAVLQELQEKGAL
+436 ACAVLQELQEKGSL

-525 FHALLDDLKEQR
+525 FHSLLDDLKAQR
-537 RNYEET
+537 RKYEET
-543 LSDLQRRVREVAEQE
+543 LSDLERRVREVAGQE
-558 ALLESRRAGWDR
+558 ALLETRRAGWDR
-570 ERREALEKA
+570 ERRESLEKA
-579 YQNAKEVVS
+579 YRTSKDIVA

-600 AKRERSRTAMKKLAV
+600 AKRERSRTSMKKLVV
-615 VEEQVET
+615 VEAQVEA

-627 EPSSGLTID
+627 DPASGLSID
-636 QVHEGETVFVR
+636 QVREGDAVFVR

-654 VLKVDGKTGR
+654 VQKVDVKTGR
-664 IRLQAAGK
+664 IRVQAAGK

-681 GKRTGAPPPAA
+681 GKRTGAAPQAA
-692 KRARRKGAEEQ
+692 KKSRRKDAEGK
-703 EAEREET
+703 EAERE
-710 PLQLHLIGLR
+710 
-720 VEDALTKLEP
+720 
-730 FLNHASLD
+730 
-738 GLGEVRIVHGKGTGA
+738 
-753 LKRAVREYLEG
+753 
-764 HALVASFRDG
+764 
-774 EPFEGGA
+774 
-781 GATVV
+781 
-786 KIR
+786 